1 MIEFF
6 AWFGMTIAIFIGIT
20 GITALI
26 GWMTDDDDGW
36 MKWIIACALYA
47 CTTSVLIN
55 LLNK

>member
-6 AWFGMTIAIFIGIT
+6 AWFGMAIAIFIGIT

-26 GWMTDDDDGW
+26 GWTQDDDEGW
-36 MKWIIACALYA
+36 MKWIITCAFYA
-47 CTTSVLIN
+47 VTVTLLIN

>member
-6 AWFGMTIAIFIGIT
+6 AYFGMCIAVFIGIV

-26 GWMTDDDDGW
+26 GRIKKDDDAW
-36 MKWIIACALYA
+36 SKWLTTCVFYA
-47 CTTSVLIN
+47 VTVTLLIN